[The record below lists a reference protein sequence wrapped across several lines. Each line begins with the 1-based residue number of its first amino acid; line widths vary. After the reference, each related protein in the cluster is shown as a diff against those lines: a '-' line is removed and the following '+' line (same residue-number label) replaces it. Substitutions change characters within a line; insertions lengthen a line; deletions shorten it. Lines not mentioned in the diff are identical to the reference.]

1 VTTQETIDRLNELVR
16 VCKDGEHGYLTAA
29 GDVKNT
35 ELETL
40 FLESSMQRAGYAR
53 ELQAEIERL
62 GGLAVDSGTLSA
74 AVHRGWMNLKAEVS
88 NGDSAGIVAACE
100 TGEDSAQAAFERAV
114 NAGLSGKT
122 LLIVEK
128 QWHKIEEAHTRL
140 VRIKQEAADG
150 GNYPRNE

>member
-1 VTTQETIDRLNELVR
+1 VNQEEVIGCLNELVR
-16 VCKDGEHGYLTAA
+16 VCKDGEHGYRTAA

-35 ELETL
+35 ELESL
-40 FLESSMQRAGYAR
+40 FLDSSKQRGGYAR

-62 GGLAVDSGTLSA
+62 GGSAADSGTFSA
-74 AVHRGWMNLKAEVS
+74 ALHRGWMDLKAELS
-88 NGDSAGIVAACE
+88 GGGSAGIVAACE

-128 QWHKIEEAHTRL
+128 QWNKIKEAHTHL
-140 VRIKQEAADG
+140 VRLKEEASDG
-150 GNYPRNE
+150 AKYPRNE